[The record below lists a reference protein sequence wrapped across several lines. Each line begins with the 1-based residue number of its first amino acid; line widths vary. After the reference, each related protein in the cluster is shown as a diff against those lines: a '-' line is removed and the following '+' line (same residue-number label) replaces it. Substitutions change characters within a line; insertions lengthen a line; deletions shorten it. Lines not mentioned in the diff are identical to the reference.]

1 MGNSNDNGLDF
12 SSSGPV
18 EYRPVEATPSGVAE
32 QALAS
37 QESYLLA
44 IAGVTSVGLCLST
57 PGRQAIMVGVVD
69 AGVETQLPREI
80 NGVPVLVTVTGPVD
94 ALFEP

>member
-1 MGNSNDNGLDF
+1 MGNSNDNGPDF

-18 EYRPVEATPSGVAE
+18 EYRPVEATPTGVAE
-32 QALAS
+32 LALAS
-37 QESYLLA
+37 QEADLLA

-69 AGVETQLPREI
+69 AGVDTQLPREI

-94 ALFEP
+94 ARLEP

>member
-1 MGNSNDNGLDF
+1 MGNSNDKGPDF

-18 EYRPVEATPSGVAE
+18 DYRPAEATPSGVAE
-32 QALAS
+32 LVSAS
-37 QESYLLA
+37 QEAYLLA
-44 IAGVTSVGLCLST
+44 IAGVTSVGLCHST
-57 PGRQAIMVGVVD
+57 QGRQAIMVGVVD

-94 ALFEP
+94 ALLEP

>member
-1 MGNSNDNGLDF
+1 
-12 SSSGPV
+12 
-18 EYRPVEATPSGVAE
+18 
-32 QALAS
+32 
-37 QESYLLA
+37 
-44 IAGVTSVGLCLST
+44 
-57 PGRQAIMVGVVD
+57 MVGVVD